1 MNHRIDKYK
10 PSHER
15 GVIQM
20 KAIVLVLLT
29 LTFAA
34 CLDIGTSPERR
45 ELSAPDG
52 ELVWVGQ
59 SFVGGKQCGI
69 EPYTPPDTKQLLN
82 SHGIA
87 VADTR
92 IEYLAVC
99 LACTCPAYAALH
111 YALISEDQVDDAA
124 KLGFQPMSPPRSFQY
139 KAFDS
144 MGTLIVQGWMMLTI
158 KDSTDV
164 VGEWRF
170 TKVNDPK
177 NIGPQEGV
185 GTLEGGFSNGEL
197 HLNLNPGFADN
208 NVVLSGALE
217 DDSYSGSWMWI
228 GFPGMLNHGSFQAAR
243 Q

>member
-59 SFVGGKQCGI
+59 SFVGGKQCGS

-87 VADTR
+87 VVS
-92 IEYLAVC
+92 Y
-99 LACTCPAYAALH
+99 P
-111 YALISEDQVDDAA
+111 
-124 KLGFQPMSPPRSFQY
+124 
-139 KAFDS
+139 
-144 MGTLIVQGWMMLTI
+144 
-158 KDSTDV
+158 
-164 VGEWRF
+164 
-170 TKVNDPK
+170 
-177 NIGPQEGV
+177 GV
-185 GTLEGGFSNGEL
+185 
-197 HLNLNPGFADN
+197 
-208 NVVLSGALE
+208 
-217 DDSYSGSWMWI
+217 YR
-228 GFPGMLNHGSFQAAR
+228 AR
-243 Q
+243 CHI